1 MDYQGMLSDLRE
13 MRNRMRIYSDTIYSS
28 LWMDEAELY
37 GEIIDFIRYI
47 KELLA
52 SEEAYQK
59 GLNESN
65 IQISK
70 ES

>member
-1 MDYQGMLSDLRE
+1 MDYEGMLTDLRE
-13 MRNRMRIYSDTIYSS
+13 MRNRMRYNADTIYSS
-28 LWMDEAELY
+28 LWIDKAELY
-37 GEIIDFIRYI
+37 GEILDFIRYI
-47 KELLA
+47 KQLLA